1 MEKKG
6 NIIKRIGNYLTEVR
20 GELKKVTWPTKN
32 DLIKTT
38 IAVLVASVIFGIYLT
53 SVDTLFRFVF
63 DYIRELFK

>member
-6 NIIKRIGNYLTEVR
+6 NILKRIGNYLTEAK

-38 IAVLVASVIFGIYLT
+38 IAVIVSSVIFGIYLT
-53 SVDTLFRFVF
+53 SVDTIFRFVF
-63 DYIRELFK
+63 DYIREIFK